1 MISTPVGDEVI
12 TTEGAKE
19 IEELSVCS
27 GDGYESSVEI
37 LDTNSDVDIK
47 IVGQFI
53 SAKEA
58 RKLKKK
64 QRKLERRSR
73 LNPPP
78 NLDGKGVRSVG
89 QTCES
94 KITCNNGLNCRQG
107 VAVLSNNYCKDK
119 IKFVYSDEKGRF
131 LHVTFIEN
139 EKLYNII
146 SLYAP
151 NTVTERS
158 EFFEFVK
165 LYTENMDN
173 LIIGGDFNTSLSH
186 LDRGGKTKHIV
197 DEPCRKLYEIV
208 NNNNVYDVWRAR
220 NTHSRIFSWK
230 RISNNELQQSRI
242 DYFLVSRQLSPCIQN
257 VYYNLT
263 SLSDHAFVILN
274 VNCNNIEKGPGLW
287 ILNNTLLHNEQYV
300 RRVKEIITVEREN
313 ELYER
318 DILIWWDNL
327 KYKIKRY
334 SQIFSSSIAKENRR
348 DYFRLEKQINNLCE
362 KAANGNDIDIAK
374 LEVLKRYGFGDKFI
388 KWIEIFYNGI
398 NSAVKC
404 NGFLT
409 NYFCIKNGIRQGC
422 PISALL
428 YVLAAEPL
436 HSKIVKNDL
445 IKGIVVPNSGKEG
458 LIFQHADDTTLSVC
472 NKQSISEVFKV
483 FDLYSK
489 ATGAKI
495 NRQKSEIL
503 CVGKGDL
510 SPVEKQEYGLQVCD
524 NNVQLL
530 GVYVGK
536 NRNICDDLNWKEK
549 ISKLKSLLN
558 IWLQRQLTLQGRVV
572 VVNTLMMS
580 RFWYT
585 LFVSSIPE
593 WAYNEIKIVCVNF
606 VWNKRSHLVK
616 YNVIINH
623 KCNGGLQLVDMKC
636 KIHAFRLKFLGR
648 LINDEYDVLWKHT
661 FLYFV
666 SKIYNMNLGLEV
678 LFMQVPHC
686 ELKCLPIVYI
696 EMLEAWYILRQK
708 SELKL
713 SVENIYDQPLFRNPE
728 IVLKDKPI
736 LWYDFIN
743 AGIITLK
750 DICYEVKTGFLPDC
764 AIVEIIQNVFEN
776 ANVNNVIDRYH
787 CLICAIPDDW
797 KQTVQ
802 SELHH
807 RNTKRTIDISVIIN
821 HVPFELPLC
830 TVNKL

>member
-1 MISTPVGDEVI
+1 M
-12 TTEGAKE
+12 
-19 IEELSVCS
+19 
-27 GDGYESSVEI
+27 
-37 LDTNSDVDIK
+37 DVDILLSNTTK
-47 IVGQFI
+47 QQNYVRQKDQGLATRDFVKDGNKTHILDFRPI
-53 SAKEA
+53 ETSS
-58 RKLKKK
+58 LKGILFLHDKTST
-64 QRKLERRSR
+64 QSCSTQ
-73 LNPPP
+73 LNA
-78 NLDGKGVRSVG
+78 
-89 QTCES
+89 S
-94 KITCNNGLNCRQG
+94 KIYYI
-107 VAVLSNNYCKDK
+107 A
-119 IKFVYSDEKGRF
+119 RF
-131 LHVTFIEN
+131 IQAN
-139 EKLYNII
+139 QDCY
-146 SLYAP
+146 P
-151 NTVTERS
+151 
-158 EFFEFVK
+158 
-165 LYTENMDN
+165 
-173 LIIGGDFNTSLSH
+173 
-186 LDRGGKTKHIV
+186 
-197 DEPCRKLYEIV
+197 
-208 NNNNVYDVWRAR
+208 
-220 NTHSRIFSWK
+220 SRK
-230 RISNNELQQSRI
+230 RINA
-242 DYFLVSRQLSPCIQN
+242 CICGI
-257 VYYNLT
+257 V
-263 SLSDHAFVILN
+263 A
-274 VNCNNIEKGPGLW
+274 
-287 ILNNTLLHNEQYV
+287 
-300 RRVKEIITVEREN
+300 
-313 ELYER
+313 
-318 DILIWWDNL
+318 
-327 KYKIKRY
+327 KR
-334 SQIFSSSIAKENRR
+334 
-348 DYFRLEKQINNLCE
+348 
-362 KAANGNDIDIAK
+362 GNDIVEIND
-374 LEVLKRYGFGDKFI
+374 VLTERMYSSLSKYKQLNDGTTFTLVFGGRKF
-388 KWIEIFYNGI
+388 Y
-398 NSAVKC
+398 
-404 NGFLT
+404 
-409 NYFCIKNGIRQGC
+409 
-422 PISALL
+422 
-428 YVLAAEPL
+428 
-436 HSKIVKNDL
+436 
-445 IKGIVVPNSGKEG
+445 
-458 LIFQHADDTTLSVC
+458 HADDTTLSVC
-472 NKQSISEVFKV
+472 SKQSISEVFKV
-483 FDLYSK
+483 FDLYSR

-593 WAYNEIKIVCVNF
+593 WAYNEIKILCVNF
-606 VWNKRSHLVK
+606 VWNKRSHLVN
-616 YNVIINH
+616 YNVIINP

-661 FLYFV
+661 FKYFV

-678 LFMQVPHC
+678 LFIQVPHC

-728 IVLKDKPI
+728 IVLKDKSI

-764 AIVEIIQNVFEN
+764 AIVEMIQNVFEN
-776 ANVNNVIDRYH
+776 ANVKNVIDRYH

-830 TVNKL
+830 TVNKLYNCLLDDICKDPCGVEMWKTLFNIDDNDFRIMWCNVNLFWKPAKFIELDYKILHNCIFTKSKFKRIGWSDDDLCDVCGSEIEDLYICL